1 VNLNIAVLDK
11 PRADTIESSNS
22 RFTHLNIFL
31 LRSFAWMDAPAGPHA
46 SQTGCFVRT
55 NVCGCR
61 FGAPLDALHLL
72 VLHDVTSSCR
82 SSPLSTFRSAPDV
95 FASVVPPWR
104 PNDVNGQPLCKAAAT
119 HPLAPLISEPLALSL
134 YERDV
139 YQAIHGR
146 PSFVWLSSRRLV
158 RLLS

>member
-1 VNLNIAVLDK
+1 
-11 PRADTIESSNS
+11 
-22 RFTHLNIFL
+22 
-31 LRSFAWMDAPAGPHA
+31 
-46 SQTGCFVRT
+46 
-55 NVCGCR
+55 
-61 FGAPLDALHLL
+61 LL

-134 YERDV
+134 YARDV

-146 PSFVWLSSRRLV
+146 PFIFVGLPSRRLV
-158 RLLS
+158 RRLS